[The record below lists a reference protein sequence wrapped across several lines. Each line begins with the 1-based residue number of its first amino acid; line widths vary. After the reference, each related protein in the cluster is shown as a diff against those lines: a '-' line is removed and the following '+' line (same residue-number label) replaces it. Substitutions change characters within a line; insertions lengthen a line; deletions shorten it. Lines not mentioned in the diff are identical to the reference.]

1 MSRTEWQWERFYG
14 RGNYDVEFSQ
24 IPGVGNV
31 GIRERA
37 KKDAR
42 GGRTC
47 ISKGMEV
54 TKFKM
59 C

>member
-1 MSRTEWQWERFYG
+1 M
-14 RGNYDVEFSQ
+14 
-24 IPGVGNV
+24 PGIGNV

-37 KKDAR
+37 KKGAR